1 MVVGRICSCMVIGL
15 NMGERFL
22 VRMLN
27 HSQEVP
33 GKDACESH
41 LYVKVLSSIF
51 FFIFSVRVAE
61 SPSFFF

>member
-1 MVVGRICSCMVIGL
+1 MIIGRICSCIIFEM

-33 GKDACESH
+33 DKDAWE
-41 LYVKVLSSIF
+41 KLS
-51 FFIFSVRVAE
+51 
-61 SPSFFF
+61 

>member
-1 MVVGRICSCMVIGL
+1 MIVGRICFCMVFGM

-33 GKDACESH
+33 SKDA
-41 LYVKVLSSIF
+41 
-51 FFIFSVRVAE
+51 
-61 SPSFFF
+61 